1 MAEGYSSKRK
11 TESKDEKPGPP
22 AKKAFGHWS
31 QGLLAS
37 MDDPELK
44 VDSDDKVVIIK
55 DKYPKV
61 HHCRNHAPGMYL
73 FRAPGILA
81 T

>member
-1 MAEGYSSKRK
+1 MAKGGEKRK
-11 TESKDEKPGPP
+11 IGSKNDAKEPP
-22 AKKAFGHWS
+22 AKKPFGHWS

-44 VDSDDKVVIIK
+44 VESDDKVVIIK

-61 HHCRNHAPGMYL
+61 QAMTCN
-73 FRAPGILA
+73 
-81 T
+81 

>member
-1 MAEGYSSKRK
+1 MAEGGEKRK
-11 TESKDEKPGPP
+11 APTNQDVKAAPPKKKP
-22 AKKAFGHWS
+22 FGHWS
-31 QGLLAS
+31 QGLLSS
-37 MDDPELK
+37 MDDPELR

-61 HHCRNHAPGMYL
+61 QHAD
-73 FRAPGILA
+73 FWNSSR